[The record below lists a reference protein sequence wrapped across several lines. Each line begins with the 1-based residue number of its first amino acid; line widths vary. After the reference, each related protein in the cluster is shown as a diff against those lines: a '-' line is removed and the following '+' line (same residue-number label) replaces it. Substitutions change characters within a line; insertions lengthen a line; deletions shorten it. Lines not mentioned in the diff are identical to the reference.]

1 MRHLNRHERSLLALS
16 LLHSAERWIEIADR
30 VATGAPSVSQSLRSQ
45 AAFARALADDV
56 TNANGV
62 VLL

>member
-1 MRHLNRHERSLLALS
+1 MRHLSGHERALLTLS
-16 LLHSAERWIEIADR
+16 LLHSAERWVERAD
-30 VATGAPSVSQSLRSQ
+30 TLSQLAPSVSQSLRTQ
-45 AAFARALADDV
+45 AAFARSLADDV